1 MGSKKIRLFI
11 NDKSINQFWILNTA
25 TTCFSGS
32 SPRNRRRSL
41 PGQQPNTEVH
51 LDITPEAFPASQL
64 EVEGNAVVIEK
75 VLTSV
80 NTDKDY
86 LNKFK
91 FKPEQSRLNQ
101 DNEAIMLN
109 QPNVTQPVVTQPV
122 LTTPILNQPIL
133 TQPIMNQL
141 AITQNLS
148 QDNSQMLLDTS
159 STLPSPLSI
168 LSGRLNY
175 SSPNM
180 AVTGHLA
187 FDRLPSFLLDTP
199 PKPRV
204 SPVTTPNQ
212 YGHDGAS
219 PSTPTSPS
227 ISTVSQFA
235 PKHLPPVTHAFHD
248 IGRGFQV
255 NRLNASSTALYPRFN
270 RPSVVSTNAQSP
282 GNSDGTMTSS
292 SAPPLTNAV
301 WSLQGSYPT
310 SLRTAVDESKQISF
324 PWGYESPSS
333 WSLSPWIF
341 KSSDES
347 GLMSSRTMSKI
358 EQNSKWM
365 KSRLCAYSYA

>member
-180 AVTGHLA
+180 AVTGHSTGSPA
-187 FDRLPSFLLDTP
+187 SYWTRRPNHVFHPWPHPTNTATMVRVPVLPRRQASA
-199 PKPRV
+199 R
-204 SPVTTPNQ
+204 
-212 YGHDGAS
+212 S
-219 PSTPTSPS
+219 PSLLPS
-227 ISTVSQFA
+227 ISPRWHTLSTISAGGFRLTGWMPLRLLSTPGLTGLVLWAPTRSLLGTVMVLWPA
-235 PKHLPPVTHAFHD
+235 ALLHLWPTLF
-248 IGRGFQV
+248 GRSKEV
-255 NRLNASSTALYPRFN
+255 I
-270 RPSVVSTNAQSP
+270 RPLCVLL
-282 GNSDGTMTSS
+282 
-292 SAPPLTNAV
+292 LTRAN
-301 WSLQGSYPT
+301 
-310 SLRTAVDESKQISF
+310 
-324 PWGYESPSS
+324 
-333 WSLSPWIF
+333 
-341 KSSDES
+341 
-347 GLMSSRTMSKI
+347 
-358 EQNSKWM
+358 
-365 KSRLCAYSYA
+365 KSRFLGAMNHLHPDRCHHGYLKVVTNLD